1 MSDPLWAPLVDG
13 HVLMALLGEHHRSAL
28 ASACAEDR
36 DIWGIYS
43 ISFDPLNFDKNFT
56 KLVNDV
62 RYRPY
67 AVTIDG
73 RVVGMTSYIDP
84 DQQQGVVEIG
94 MTYIVPKQRGT
105 GLNDKMKRLMIGH
118 AFASGYRRVEFRVDQ
133 RNERS
138 QAAMEKIGGVREG
151 LLRQERVTWTGYVR
165 DTVIFSILRD
175 EWMAKL
181 AEERAEEA
189 AASR

>member
-1 MSDPLWAPLVDG
+1 MSDPLWTPLVDG

-43 ISFDPLNFDKNFT
+43 ISFDPLNFDKNFN

-84 DQQQGVVEIG
+84 DQQQGVVQ
-94 MTYIVPKQRGT
+94 VVLAQ
-105 GLNDKMKRLMIGH
+105 DGH
-118 AFASGYRRVEFRVDQ
+118 RAVGAELAVQ
-133 RNERS
+133 
-138 QAAMEKIGGVREG
+138 QG
-151 LLRQERVTWTGYVR
+151 LLLGIAGLLQLVFFLPSAGITGAHWRPPSPFRRRDGAPSRNVR
-165 DTVIFSILRD
+165 
-175 EWMAKL
+175 
-181 AEERAEEA
+181 
-189 AASR
+189 